1 MKINFSSKVRENVL
15 SLVLSGIILL
25 TFYFIVKH
33 FSVLKQ
39 FFSFLNG
46 ILFPFILGFAIAF
59 LLMPI
64 MKLIEEKLLGKVKLS
79 FSVKRKIS
87 AFSSVILM
95 FIVIYILLLLVVPQ
109 IISSIVTLAN
119 QLHGYI
125 TLTSSFI
132 EDMMME
138 NNLDSTY
145 LTSFLDTSEDLLQRG
160 ITLIINYL
168 PQVIDN
174 SVRLL
179 SFIIDVFVSIIVAIY
194 ILLGKEK
201 FAHQFKKVLYALLSV
216 KAVERILSIF
226 KLTGDMLNNFIVG
239 KAIDS
244 FIIGIL
250 CFIGMSLLKMD
261 YSVLIS
267 CIIGITNII
276 PFFGP
281 FIGAIPSVFIL
292 FIVDPVQ
299 AIWFLI
305 FILLLQ
311 QFDGN
316 ILGPLILGNST
327 GLPSFWTMF
336 AIIVGGG
343 LFGIT
348 GMFLGVPLFAVIY
361 TLVKEWLDAR
371 LKAKQIEF

>member
-1 MKINFSSKVRENVL
+1 MKINFSSKVRENVI

-25 TFYFIVKH
+25 TFYFVVKN
-33 FSVLKQ
+33 FSILRR

-64 MKLIEEKLLGKVKLS
+64 MKVIEEKLLGKVNLS
-79 FSVKRKIS
+79 FSIKRRIS
-87 AFSSVILM
+87 AFSSVIFM
-95 FIVIYILLLLVVPQ
+95 FVVIYVLLSLVVPQ
-109 IISSIVTLAN
+109 LISSVITLAN
-119 QLHGYI
+119 QLHDYI
-125 TLTSSFI
+125 SLTSDFI
-132 EDMMME
+132 EDMMMRY
-138 NNLDSTY
+138 NLDSTY
-145 LTSFLDTSEDLLQRG
+145 LTGFLDTSEDLLQKV
-160 ITLIINYL
+160 ITLVINYL

-174 SVRLL
+174 SVRVF
-179 SFIIDVFVSIIVAIY
+179 SFVINIFVSIIVAVY

-201 FAHQFKKVLYALLSV
+201 FAHQFKKILYAILNTR
-216 KAVERILSIF
+216 AVERILAILN
-226 KLTGDMLNNFIVG
+226 LTSDMLNNFIVG
-239 KAIDS
+239 KIIDS
-244 FIIGIL
+244 FIIGVL

-267 CIIGITNII
+267 CIIGITNVV

-292 FIVDPVQ
+292 FIVDPIQ
-299 AIWFLI
+299 AVWFLV

-327 GLPSFWTMF
+327 GLPGFWTMF
-336 AIIVGGG
+336 AIVVGGG

-348 GMFLGVPLFAVIY
+348 GMFFGVPLFAVIY
-361 TLVKEWLDAR
+361 TLTKEWIDDR
-371 LKAKQIEF
+371 LKEKQIEI

>member
-179 SFIIDVFVSIIVAIY
+179 SFIIDVLVIIIVAIY
-194 ILLGKEK
+194 ILIGKEK
-201 FAHQFKKVLYALLSV
+201 FLYQFKKVLYAPLSV
-216 KAVERILSIF
+216 NAVERIISIF

>member
-1 MKINFSSKVRENVL
+1 MKVNFSSKVRENVV

-25 TFYFIVKH
+25 TFYFIVKN
-33 FSVLKQ
+33 FNVLRH

-59 LLMPI
+59 LLMPV
-64 MKLIEEKLLGKVKLS
+64 MKLIEEKLLGKVNFS
-79 FSVKRKIS
+79 FSIKRKIS

-95 FIVIYILLLLVVPQ
+95 FVIIYVLLSLVIPQ
-109 IISSIVTLAN
+109 IISSVITLAN
-119 QLHGYI
+119 QLHDYI
-125 TLTSSFI
+125 ELTSVFV
-132 EDMMME
+132 EDMMMKY
-138 NNLDSTY
+138 NLDSTY
-145 LTSFLDTSEDLLQRG
+145 LTGLLDTSEDVLQQA
-160 ITLIINYL
+160 ITLVINYL
-168 PQVIDN
+168 PQVINN
-174 SVRLL
+174 SVKVF
-179 SFIIDVFVSIIVAIY
+179 SFIINIFVSIIVAVY

-201 FAHQFKKVLYALLSV
+201 FEHQFKKLLYALLST
-216 KAVERILSIF
+216 KAVERILSIAT
-226 KLTGDMLNNFIVG
+226 LTGDMFNNFIVG

-267 CIIGITNII
+267 CIIGITNIV

-327 GLPSFWTMF
+327 GLPGFWTMF
-336 AIIVGGG
+336 AIVVGGG

-348 GMFLGVPLFAVIY
+348 GMFFGVPFFAVIY
-361 TLVKEWLDAR
+361 TLTKEWIDAR
-371 LKAKQIEF
+371 LKEKQIEV

>member
-1 MKINFSSKVRENVL
+1 MKIDFSSKVRENVL

-25 TFYFIVKH
+25 IFYFVVKN
-33 FSVLKQ
+33 FSILRE

-59 LLMPI
+59 LLMPV
-64 MKLIEEKLLGKVKLS
+64 MRVIEEKLLGKVNLP
-79 FSVKRKIS
+79 FSIKRKIS
-87 AFSSVILM
+87 ALASVVFM
-95 FIVIYILLLLVVPQ
+95 FVIIYILLLLVVPQ
-109 IISSIVTLAN
+109 IISSVISLAN
-119 QLHGYI
+119 QLHDYI
-125 TLTSSFI
+125 ALTSDFV
-132 EDMMME
+132 EDMMMQY
-138 NNLDSTY
+138 NLDSTY
-145 LTSFLDTSEDLLQRG
+145 LTGFLDTSEDLLQG
-160 ITLIINYL
+160 AITLIINYL

-174 SVRLL
+174 SVRAF
-179 SFIIDVFVSIIVAIY
+179 SFIINIFVSIIVAIY

-201 FAHQFKKVLYALLSV
+201 FAHQFKKVLYALLNV
-216 KAVERILSIF
+216 KAVERILSILS
-226 KLTGDMLNNFIVG
+226 LTGDMFNNFIVG

-267 CIIGITNII
+267 CIIGITNIV

-292 FIVDPVQ
+292 FIVDPIQ

-327 GLPSFWTMF
+327 GLPGFWTMF
-336 AIIVGGG
+336 AIVVGGG

-348 GMFLGVPLFAVIY
+348 GMFFGVPMFAVIY
-361 TLVKEWLDAR
+361 TLIKEWIDAR
-371 LKAKQIEF
+371 LKEKKIEI